1 MITIKVVK
9 YCIGKN
15 FNLDNSYCA
24 IITILLQNGY
34 FFYLICISHVQAM
47 PGFGGLQE
55 TKYSAQHAFQ
65 GGQAGSLPPP
75 SHTPPVSAAAAAAYH
90 GSAGAA
96 AAGGFGDVLNR
107 YKLEQTIRQLHGIH
121 STDPRASFGANFSG
135 V

>member
-1 MITIKVVK
+1 
-9 YCIGKN
+9 
-15 FNLDNSYCA
+15 
-24 IITILLQNGY
+24 
-34 FFYLICISHVQAM
+34 M

-65 GGQAGSLPPP
+65 GGQAAALPPP
-75 SHTPPVSAAAAAAYH
+75 SHTPPVSAAAYH
-90 GSAGAA
+90 GSAGA

>member
-1 MITIKVVK
+1 
-9 YCIGKN
+9 
-15 FNLDNSYCA
+15 
-24 IITILLQNGY
+24 
-34 FFYLICISHVQAM
+34 M

-55 TKYSAQHAFQ
+55 TKYSDQHAYQ
-65 GGQAGSLPPP
+65 GGQPGGGLPAP
-75 SHTPPVSAAAAAAYH
+75 SQTPPASSAGYH
-90 GSAGAA
+90 GSAGS